1 LGFRWLGNDRRDG
14 LLPVTRVLS
23 SAERLK
29 KGRITARIV
38 MKAVRIVDRMK
49 ASLGMINETVNRRGA
64 RIIARNDAKIDGNQI
79 PKTTH
84 ILLQVV

>member
-1 LGFRWLGNDRRDG
+1 
-14 LLPVTRVLS
+14 
-23 SAERLK
+23 
-29 KGRITARIV
+29 

-64 RIIARNDAKIDGNQI
+64 RIIARNGAKIDGNQI

-84 ILLQVV
+84 ILLQDV